1 MLIKLEE
8 LSSTPLVMERKEPIT
23 SFPELE
29 RIGRTNELTFS
40 DAVDLL
46 LHCSQ
51 VDGFVE
57 VCGRLELTVEGICS
71 RCLAPAVMPISSDF
85 TLTYTS
91 GSPGVSDEETGDEIE
106 LSAEE
111 MNLISFHGDEIN
123 LATEIQEQIIIA
135 LPVKPLCREE
145 CRGLCPRCGTDLN
158 QQPCVCE
165 PEVFNSRFDVLR
177 KLKS

>member
-8 LSSTPLVMERKEPIT
+8 LSSTPLVMERSEPIA

-40 DAVDLL
+40 GPVELF
-46 LHCSQ
+46 LHLCQ
-51 VDGFVE
+51 VGGFVE
-57 VCGRLELTVEGICS
+57 VCGRLELTAKGICS
-71 RCLAPAVMPISSDF
+71 RCLAPAVMPIISDF

-91 GSPGVSDEETGDEIE
+91 GPLGISDEETGDEIE

-111 MNLISFHGDEIN
+111 MNLISFHGDAID

-135 LPVKPLCREE
+135 LPVKPLCRQE
-145 CRGLCPRCGTDLN
+145 CQGLCPRCGADLN
-158 QQPCVCE
+158 QQSCVCE
-165 PEVFNSRFDVLR
+165 PEVFNPRFDVLK